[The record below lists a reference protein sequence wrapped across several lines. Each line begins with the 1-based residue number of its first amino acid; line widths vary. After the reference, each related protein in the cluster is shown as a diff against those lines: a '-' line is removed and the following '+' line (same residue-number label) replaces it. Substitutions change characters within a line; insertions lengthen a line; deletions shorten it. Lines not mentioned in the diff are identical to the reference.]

1 MIDYPNKL
9 NLIFDKLIKKAKKI
23 IIVGGYVRDSI
34 LHINSKDIDIEVY
47 GINTFNEL
55 EKILKEFGEVN
66 SVGKSFGVCKLNYKN
81 LDLDFSL
88 PRRDNKVSP
97 GYTGFDIEIDSS
109 LDFKTAALRRDFTIN
124 AIGFDVIKKEI
135 LDPFNGISD
144 LKNKIL
150 RAVNNTS
157 FIEDP
162 LRILRAMQFCAR
174 FELKID
180 NNLLI
185 LCKDM
190 IKEGMLNELPQERI
204 YGEFKKL
211 FLKSKKPSLGLNF
224 LIQIDATKYFPYFN
238 HKIDSITKSLK
249 YDDKTNMVLVFTLL
263 CYSHDLKEV
272 QDFIINFTNDTKLI
286 DRVLKLLK
294 NLPITDK
301 NILDD
306 YTIYKLAFDI
316 KISELLVVSK
326 IIFGDIYNLEIRSK
340 ELNVL
345 TKGLKPLIQGRDLL
359 ELGMKPSKEFSKIL
373 NDIYDAQMKAKFTS
387 YEGAIKYLK
396 SNHLQ
401 LSSDL

>member
-135 LDPFNGISD
+135 LDPFNGLSD